1 MCGEMDF
8 CGLALI
14 VEYPLQ
20 LTLFCTL
27 DGVQEFEIELFQN
40 SLNLQYCLLIWKE
53 RPDYD
58 LVKFPFFLYLNSD
71 VTTFDPLLSVSNK
84 KVYLN

>member
-1 MCGEMDF
+1 MDF

-20 LTLFCTL
+20 LALFCTL
-27 DGVQEFEIELFQN
+27 DGVQEFGIELFQN
-40 SLNLQYCLLIWKE
+40 SLNLQYCLLISKE

-58 LVKFPFFLYLNSD
+58 LVKFPFFCI
-71 VTTFDPLLSVSNK
+71 
-84 KVYLN
+84 

>member
-1 MCGEMDF
+1 MDF

-20 LTLFCTL
+20 LALFCTL
-27 DGVQEFEIELFQN
+27 DGVQEFGIELFQN
-40 SLNLQYCLLIWKE
+40 SLNLQYCLLISKE

-58 LVKFPFFLYLNSD
+58 LVKFPIFFCI
-71 VTTFDPLLSVSNK
+71 
-84 KVYLN
+84 

>member
-1 MCGEMDF
+1 MDF

-20 LTLFCTL
+20 LVLFCTL
-27 DGVQEFEIELFQN
+27 DGVQEFGIELFQN
-40 SLNLQYCLLIWKE
+40 SLNLQYCLLISKE

-58 LVKFPFFLYLNSD
+58 LVKFPFF
-71 VTTFDPLLSVSNK
+71 FCI
-84 KVYLN
+84 

>member
-27 DGVQEFEIELFQN
+27 DGVQEFGIELFQN

-58 LVKFPFFLYLNSD
+58 LVKFPFFFFVFEFWCHDFWSIVISL
-71 VTTFDPLLSVSNK
+71 
-84 KVYLN
+84 

>member
-1 MCGEMDF
+1 MDF

-27 DGVQEFEIELFQN
+27 DGVQEFGIELFQN
-40 SLNLQYCLLIWKE
+40 SLNLQYCLLI
-53 RPDYD
+53 
-58 LVKFPFFLYLNSD
+58 
-71 VTTFDPLLSVSNK
+71 
-84 KVYLN
+84 